1 MLKSTSRERF
11 KKWSETASSSDKFIW
26 EGKPF
31 TKKEFEEH
39 HNLVSTKK
47 TIKKDI
53 EEKVNE
59 ELEREFHPEHIEES
73 GDGTG
78 EG

>member
-1 MLKSTSRERF
+1 MLKSTTRERF
-11 KKWSETASSSDKFIW
+11 KKWSETAGSSDEFTW
-26 EGKPF
+26 EGKGY
-31 TKKEFEEH
+31 TKKEFEKL
-39 HNLVSTKK
+39 HNLKGSKPK
-47 TIKKDI
+47 HKDI

-59 ELEREFHPEHIEES
+59 ELERREDPEHIEQS